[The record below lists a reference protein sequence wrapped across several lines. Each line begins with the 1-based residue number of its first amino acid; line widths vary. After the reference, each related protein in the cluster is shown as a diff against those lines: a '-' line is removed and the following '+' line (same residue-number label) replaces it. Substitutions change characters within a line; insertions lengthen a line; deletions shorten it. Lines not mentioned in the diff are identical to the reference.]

1 MGEGKAELRS
11 LRPALFASLALCLA
25 LAGCS
30 STSESTMTFFAAPGK
45 YQYHDCDQLAAAMKG
60 TTARQKEL
68 KGLIDKAEQGA
79 AGAFVG
85 AIAYKTDYLAAT
97 EDIKLLEAATRE
109 KNCLTSETWRSNTI
123 IR

>member
-1 MGEGKAELRS
+1 MAQRKAEIQS
-11 LRPALFASLALCLA
+11 SRPALFTSFVLCVA
-25 LAGCS
+25 LAACS

-45 YQYHDCDQLAAAMKG
+45 YQYHDCDQLATAMKA
-60 TTARQKEL
+60 TTARQKDL

-97 EDIKLLEAATRE
+97 EDIRLIDAAVRE
-109 KNCLTSETWRSNTI
+109 KNCLTSETWRSNAI